1 MHVGLALA
9 LVGARRRHLLERAR
23 VDRLAHGRLDREPGR
38 GVQRRVGPEEV
49 LEVGLAQDRV
59 VRVELE
65 EAAGEEEG
73 EGRAGSVGE
82 PARRVETRRDW
93 THAASSYTRPGAF
106 LAATST
112 HCLATRSASSSASS
126 SPRGAPPS
134 IPSSS
139 SSLRARS
146 LPLPLPSPIGDS
158 LARPAAPSAALGYPP
173 SHWNSASST
182 ASTLAGPSAVCSANR
197 VRTVARHTSGRIL
210 DTVSSASVSG
220 SSGGEGARGVG
231 GGGGGGGGAAATWSA
246 GGGWSAGS
254 GPARGGGDGARCCC
268 CCCSLASE
276 AAARAAAPR
285 RYSAASTSTRSR
297 SMSSSSSSSSSLR
310 MSSSRTFRRLP
321 LPATGPAPPCA
332 AKGPARPCPPAPRG
346 TLALGASSASASSL
360 SESVRL
366 M

>member
-38 GVQRRVGPEEV
+38 GVQRRVGHEEV

-59 VRVELE
+59 LRVELD
-65 EAAGEEEG
+65 EAADEEEG

-82 PARRVETRRDW
+82 PARRVETRRNW

-106 LAATST
+106 LAAIST
-112 HCLATRSASSSASS
+112 HCLATRSASSSSSS

-139 SSLRARS
+139 SSSRARS
-146 LPLPLPSPIGDS
+146 LPLPFPSPLGDS

-173 SHWNSASST
+173 FHWNSASST
-182 ASTLAGPSAVCSANR
+182 ASTLAGPSAVCAANR
-197 VRTVARHTSGRIL
+197 VRTVARHTSGRML

-231 GGGGGGGGAAATWSA
+231 GGGGGAAATWSA
-246 GGGWSAGS
+246 GGGWSAGA
-254 GPARGGGDGARCCC
+254 GPARGGGEGARC

-332 AKGPARPCPPAPRG
+332 ARGPARPCPPAPRG

-360 SESVRL
+360 SESARL